1 VATSLASRRPLG
13 IIPRERWQE
22 PAIRQLNTFARELGR
37 LDEKA
42 GREIFQALV
51 SMAAVSDERLDQLL
65 AAFALPEAEALTVG
79 EVVVGVGLRPGE
91 ILKIV
96 RDAALSVSQARSIAQ
111 LAEHL
116 PAITLDVAT
125 RAQVHWLPCRSC
137 HATGWVTP
145 KATKDEP
152 TPTAEKC
159 TNCGATGQ
167 VRMEADFERQTLAL
181 EMGKLLP
188 KAGGTNI
195 AVVNNNAGS
204 GVQATS
210 SVFSALV
217 KATDRILHGDGL
229 SRGVAR
235 NPVADPEVVEADV
248 LASAPGDPREE
259 HEDDPA
265 TGPSEAPNPD
275 V

>member
-1 VATSLASRRPLG
+1 MSSSLQKKSIG

-22 PAIRQLNTFARELGR
+22 PSIRQLNSLARELGR
-37 LDEKA
+37 NDEVA
-42 GREIFQALV
+42 GRLVFQSLV

-91 ILKIV
+91 ILKII
-96 RDAALSVSQARSIAQ
+96 RDAALSVAQSRSITQ

-116 PAITLDVAT
+116 PQITLDVAT
-125 RAQVHWLPCRSC
+125 RAQVHYLPCRSC

-145 KATKDEP
+145 KPTKDDP
-152 TPTAEKC
+152 TPQPERCNTC
-159 TNCGATGQ
+159 NGTTQ
-167 VRMEADFERQTLAL
+167 IRMEADLERQTLAL

-195 AVVNNNAGS
+195 AVVNNNAAGA
-204 GVQATS
+204 GAVAGGIFS
-210 SVFSALV
+210 SLV

-229 SRGVAR
+229 SRSRSTPVVA
-235 NPVADPEVVEADV
+235 EVVDADV
-248 LASAPGDPREE
+248 LASAPSDPREDST
-259 HEDDPA
+259 DDTATRPA
-265 TGPSEAPNPD
+265 
-275 V
+275 

>member
-1 VATSLASRRPLG
+1 MASSSLTKRPIG

-22 PAIRQLNTFARELGR
+22 PSIRQLNTFAWELGR
-37 LDEKA
+37 RDEAA

-65 AAFALPEAEALTVG
+65 AAFALPEAEGLTVG

-125 RAQVHWLPCRSC
+125 RAQVHYLPCTSC
-137 HATGWVTP
+137 YATGWVTP
-145 KATKDEP
+145 RATKEDPEP
-152 TPTAEKC
+152 KPEKC
-159 TNCGATGQ
+159 LTCNGATQ
-167 VRMEADFERQTLAL
+167 VRHEAEFDRQQLAL

-188 KAGGTNI
+188 KAAGTNI

-210 SVFSALV
+210 SVFSSLV
-217 KATDRILHGDGL
+217 RATDRILHGDGL
-229 SRGVAR
+229 TR
-235 NPVADPEVVEADV
+235 PVRTPAAEPEVLDAVV
-248 LASAPGDPREE
+248 VASPPADPREE
-259 HEDDPA
+259 LEDEGL
-265 TGPSEAPNPD
+265 TPS
-275 V
+275 

>member
-1 VATSLASRRPLG
+1 MSRSLQTRTALG

-22 PAIRQLNTFARELGR
+22 PSIRQLNTFALELGR
-37 LDEKA
+37 LDPVA
-42 GREIFQALV
+42 GRDVFQALV

-65 AAFALPEAEALTVG
+65 AAFALPEAADLTVG

-125 RAQVHWLPCRSC
+125 RAQVHYLPCRAC

-145 KATKDEP
+145 KPTKEDP
-152 TPTAEKC
+152 TPAAETC
-159 TNCGATGQ
+159 TTCNGTTQ
-167 VRMEADFERQTLAL
+167 IRMEAELERQQLAL

-188 KAGGTNI
+188 KAGGSQI
-195 AVVNNNAGS
+195 AIVNNNAGS

-210 SVFSALV
+210 AVFSALV

-229 SRGVAR
+229 SRAR
-235 NPVADPEVVEADV
+235 TPAPDVVEVVDGDV
-248 LASAPGDPREE
+248 VPSAPSEDPQ
-259 HEDDPA
+259 P
-265 TGPSEAPNPD
+265 
-275 V
+275 

>member
-1 VATSLASRRPLG
+1 MSSLTKRASLG

-22 PAIRQLNTFARELGR
+22 PAIRQINTFARELGR
-37 LDEKA
+37 LDEAA

-125 RAQVHWLPCRSC
+125 RAQVHYLPCRSC

-145 KATKDEP
+145 KPTKDDP
-152 TPTAEKC
+152 TPAAEKC
-159 TNCGATGQ
+159 HTCNATGQ
-167 VRMEADFERQTLAL
+167 VRVEADLERQTLAL

-195 AVVNNNAGS
+195 AVVNNNAGAG
-204 GVQATS
+204 GVAATS
-210 SVFSALV
+210 GVFSALV

-229 SRGVAR
+229 AR
-235 NPVADPEVVEADV
+235 SAAQRHAAEPDVVDADV
-248 LASAPGDPREE
+248 VASPGSDPREE
-259 HEDDPA
+259 HEDA
-265 TGPSEAPNPD
+265 TVRSTEPPPVHG
-275 V
+275 